1 MRGSTKGRKS
11 SPHLCLIVYELL
23 QPSPQALM
31 EQLGIRMV
39 YCRSFLELQV
49 AGTEESQR
57 LPRSKSSSPPSSS
70 RWAPPDSEL
79 RRIETV
85 RRLSRLMADAFDNG
99 LFSEDSPKE
108 PEADS
113 PSKLDVDVAG
123 FTSSSSTSEMRFNAP
138 AGQSRASTYSDG
150 LSSLQERPLPPPPDG
165 FPSRGAIGHPLFCAK
180 PCVFLRTRNG
190 ECPNGMSCNYC
201 HADHRLSRDRQHR
214 RRPERAAQRS
224 LDEMTD
230 VQLLITLHVAL
241 TRHLNSATMGEGPL
255 REIIRSC
262 EDDIARFQP
271 AGTSTPV
278 TPGMLSSFSRM
289 TPGAMLSMTVAR
301 LSPVPRQSLSRAI
314 KQFYQP
320 KASISYFLGAG
331 QAGELNMKDLQQW
344 RESAANGWGRN
355 RSKPAAG
362 ASKPGKAQGKGP
374 GVAAIFQESLE
385 REEKDKKI
393 SFPSWAKITPEA
405 AQAQRQAE
413 RLQEEDPTVFQ
424 YDEILDDIKEEQG
437 VEGISDRIRADTT
450 KQKKRVGLHVPQG
463 AESVKTGAK
472 RSAKYVEKVQIATDR
487 RKVEQQGASLQIA
500 DVGNMSSQDVDEL
513 KRRKKF
519 EDELEAQEAQLDF
532 GYRNLLNTGL
542 ASSRGGEKV
551 REMRPA
557 REEADEL
564 KEEIKETKEEDEDK
578 IKAELAPLV
587 EKDELAEAASSSHGV
602 QDVAFTAAPGSKEEA
617 KEKREEKA
625 LSAKERYML
634 RKKGL
639 LPAEGEG

>member
-1 MRGSTKGRKS
+1 MMMPQKTDLKAFKG
-11 SPHLCLIVYELL
+11 
-23 QPSPQALM
+23 
-31 EQLGIRMV
+31 
-39 YCRSFLELQV
+39 F
-49 AGTEESQR
+49 
-57 LPRSKSSSPPSSS
+57 
-70 RWAPPDSEL
+70 
-79 RRIETV
+79 
-85 RRLSRLMADAFDNG
+85 
-99 LFSEDSPKE
+99 
-108 PEADS
+108 
-113 PSKLDVDVAG
+113 G
-123 FTSSSSTSEMRFNAP
+123 FGAKP
-138 AGQSRASTYSDG
+138 AG
-150 LSSLQERPLPPPPDG
+150 
-165 FPSRGAIGHPLFCAK
+165 
-180 PCVFLRTRNG
+180 
-190 ECPNGMSCNYC
+190 
-201 HADHRLSRDRQHR
+201 
-214 RRPERAAQRS
+214 
-224 LDEMTD
+224 
-230 VQLLITLHVAL
+230 
-241 TRHLNSATMGEGPL
+241 SA
-255 REIIRSC
+255 
-262 EDDIARFQP
+262 
-271 AGTSTPV
+271 
-278 TPGMLSSFSRM
+278 
-289 TPGAMLSMTVAR
+289 
-301 LSPVPRQSLSRAI
+301 
-314 KQFYQP
+314 
-320 KASISYFLGAG
+320 
-331 QAGELNMKDLQQW
+331 
-344 RESAANGWGRN
+344 
-355 RSKPAAG
+355 SKPAAG

-487 RKVEQQGASLQIA
+487 RKVEQQIVEDRLLKKEKEAR
-500 DVGNMSSQDVDEL
+500 QDAEVFVTEGFKEEL

-519 EDELEAQEAQLDF
+519 EDELEAQEERDQKNAAEKQEHGSGF
-532 GYRNLLNTGL
+532 ASMYRNLLNTGL